1 MGSGDDVVWGP
12 GAHPVTAVHGSRAAG
27 LERAPGGM
35 APVEVRGDV
44 HRRGR
49 SHAEG
54 ALRVVADGPHRV
66 PVRAV
71 RR

>member
-1 MGSGDDVVWGP
+1 MTVVSDR
-12 GAHPVTAVHGSRAAG
+12 ATQSIENLARSARAAG

-44 HRRGR
+44 HRRRR

>member
-1 MGSGDDVVWGP
+1 MRGT
-12 GAHPVTAVHGSRAAG
+12 GAHPASAVHGLRAAG

-44 HRRGR
+44 HRRRR

-71 RR
+71 GR